1 MTDEQFE
8 LIMQMLLQQT
18 ELLTRLVQVVE
29 ARQQPS
35 LPAPGYIRDIKEF
48 HEFDWSSIGASVAHA
63 DDDGAAVVTWCGR
76 SFIRRSPANRFKPA
90 IWFSRSAGKGKDG
103 AVYERLITFKELP
116 TPGQLPTPVKTLTH
130 THQ

>member
-8 LIMQMLLQQT
+8 LIMQMLIQQT

-29 ARQQPS
+29 ARQQPA
-35 LPAPGYIRDIKEF
+35 LPAPGYTRDIKEF

-90 IWFSRSAGKGKDG
+90 IWFSRAAGKKDG
-103 AVYERLITFKELP
+103 EPVYERLITFKQMPAPE
-116 TPGQLPTPVKTLTH
+116 QLPTPVKTLT
-130 THQ
+130 Q